1 MVAWRYLRSRRKETV
16 ISVIASISFLGI
28 MLGVA
33 TLIVVMAV
41 MNGFRAE
48 LLTRILGIN
57 GHLIVQPIDMPLED
71 YDAVAERINGVPG
84 VKYAIPLID
93 GQVLA
98 SGNVGAGT
106 GALVRGMRG
115 EDLGKLT
122 SSPTISS
129 RARIAGFDAAKAWR
143 SASAWPT
150 ISAWCSA
157 TRSRWS
163 RPTAT

>member
-1 MVAWRYLRSRRKETV
+1 MSNAAAAAAPAKQGKAGAGAFSGFERMVAWRYLRSRRKETV

-57 GHLIVQPIDMPLED
+57 GHLIVTPVDMPLED
-71 YDAVAERINGVPG
+71 YAAVADRINKVQG

-98 SGNVGAGT
+98 QGNVGSGT
-106 GALVRGMRG
+106 GALV
-115 EDLGKLT
+115 
-122 SSPTISS
+122 PIS
-129 RARIAGFDAAKAWR
+129 KK
-143 SASAWPT
+143 
-150 ISAWCSA
+150 
-157 TRSRWS
+157 
-163 RPTAT
+163 